1 MDRTALVPL
10 GNQVVVIGLDGQ
22 LRVLAEGQQPL
33 PGEVIVAM
41 TDAAPQDLKIQ
52 LAQEQGLKDI
62 SDDVAQIIS
71 AIEQGQDPSATDE
84 ELAPAA
90 GENSGS
96 SLQNSATIV
105 RDGTEVLA
113 STNFETIGLESLG
126 LSETQALTLND
137 FFTTGI
143 ETSGDGSSKPL
154 TNSPVTLS
162 AVEEDSDPITI
173 TTEELLSNVNID
185 DADTLVITNV
195 TIESGNGTLIDNSD
209 GSWTYIPE
217 ADDDTEVSFS
227 YDIIDN
233 DGGVINGT
241 ANLDITPVNDAPIA
255 TNDAIQTDEDSQVV
269 IDVLANDSDIE
280 GDDLIITS
288 ASVPE
293 EQGIV
298 EIINGKL
305 VFTPAEN
312 FNGNATISYT
322 ISDGELEDEA
332 QVSVTVN
339 SVNDAPIAS
348 NDTTIT
354 EEDSSVTIDVLPNDT
369 DIDGDT
375 LSIESA
381 SVPEAQGTVEIVDG
395 KLVFTPA
402 ENFHG
407 DAEITYTITDG
418 ALTDQATVNVT
429 VNAVND
435 TPVVE
440 SNIADQTL
448 AEDFTPYSI
457 DLNTAFS
464 DVDNVDGELT
474 FSVSGN
480 SNIQVA
486 IVNGIATFTPTADW
500 NGSEALTFTAT
511 DPSGESVSQTV
522 NFTVAP
528 VADIVADKATV
539 VEDTPTIIKVLDNDT
554 FEGDDKVVSLD
565 TDNGPANGT
574 VSVNPDG
581 SVTYTP
587 NDNFHG
593 TDSFTYIVTSGGV
606 SESTTVNVDVT
617 PVNDAPVAKDDTATT
632 QEDTAVTIDVLPNDT
647 DIDGDTLSIQSAS
660 VPEAQG
666 TVEIVDGKL
675 VFTPAENFHGDAEI
689 TYTITDGALTDQAT
703 VNVTVNAVNDTPV
716 VESNIAD
723 QTLAEDFTPYSID
736 LNTAFSDVDNVDG
749 DLTFS
754 VSGNSNIQV
763 AIVNGIATF
772 TPTADWNGSEALTFT
787 ATDPGGESVSQTV
800 NFTVA
805 PVADIVA
812 DSATVVED
820 TPTIIK
826 VLGNDT
832 FEGNDK
838 VVSLDSNNG
847 PANGTVSVNP
857 DGSVTYTPNDNFHG
871 TDSFTYIVTSGGV
884 SESTTVNVDVTPVND
899 APVATNDNAVTDE
912 DTPVT
917 IDVLPND
924 TDIDGDTLSI
934 QSASVPEAQG
944 TVEIVDGK
952 LVFTPAENFH
962 GDAEITYTVTDGS
975 LTDQATVNVTVNA
988 VNDTPVVESN
998 IADQTLAEDFTP
1010 YSIDLNTAF
1019 SDVDNVDGELTFSV
1033 SGNSNIQVA
1042 IVNGIATFTPTADW
1056 NGSEALTFTATD
1068 PSGESVRQTVN
1079 FTVAPVAD
1087 IVADKATVV
1096 EDTPTIIKVLDNDTF
1111 EGDDKVVSLDTNNGP
1126 ANGTVSVNPDGSVTY
1141 TPNDNF
1147 HGTDSFTYIV
1157 TSGGVS
1163 ESTTVNVDVTP
1174 VNDAPVATND
1184 NAVTDEDTPVTID
1197 VLPNDT
1203 DIDGDTLSIQSA
1215 SVPEAQGT
1223 VEIVDGKLVFTPAE
1237 NFHGD
1242 AEITYT
1248 ITDGALTD
1256 QATVNVTVN
1265 AVNDTPVVESNIADQ
1280 TLAEDF
1286 TPYSIDLNTA
1296 FSDVDNVDGELTFS
1310 VSGNSNIQ
1318 VAIVNGIATFTPTAD
1333 WNGSEAL
1340 TFTATDPS
1348 GESVS
1353 QTVNFTVA
1361 PVADIESDRATVV
1374 EDTPTII
1381 KVLGNDTFEGD
1392 DKVVSLDTN
1401 NGPANGTVSVNPDG
1415 SVTYTPNDNYHG
1427 ADSFTYIVTSGG
1439 VSESTTVNVDVTP
1452 VNDAPVAKDDTAVT
1466 DEDTPVTIDVLPNDT
1481 DIDGDKL
1488 SIDSASVPSEQ
1499 GTVEI
1504 VDGKLVFTPAEN
1516 FHGDAEITYTVTDG
1530 ALTDQATVNVTVN
1543 AVNDTPVV
1551 ESSIADQTLAEDFTP
1566 YSIDLNTAFSD
1577 VDNVDGELTFS
1588 VSGNSNIQVAIVN
1601 GIATFTPTADWNGS
1615 EALTFTATD
1624 LSGESVSQTVNFTVA
1639 PVADIVAD
1647 KATVV
1652 EDTPTII
1659 KVLENDTF
1667 EGDDKVVSLDTNN
1680 GPANGTVSVNPDG
1693 SVTYKPNDNYH
1704 GTDSFTYIVT
1714 SGGVSES
1721 TTVNVDVTPVNDA
1734 PVATNDTATTQED
1747 TAVTID
1753 VLPNDT
1759 DIDGDTL
1766 RIDSASVPSDQ
1777 GSVEIID
1784 GKLVFTPAENFH
1796 GDAEIT
1802 YTITD
1807 GALTDQATVNV
1818 TVNAVNDTPV
1828 VESSIAGQTLAEDF
1842 TPYSI
1847 DLNTAFSDV
1856 DNVDGELSFS
1866 VSGNSNIQ
1874 VAIVNGIATFTPT
1887 ADWNGSEALTFTATD
1902 PSGESVSQTVNFIV
1916 APVADIVADKA
1927 TVVEDTPTIIKVLE
1941 NDTFEGDDK
1950 VVSLDTNHGPANGT
1964 VSVNPDGSVTYT
1976 PNDNYHGA
1984 DSFTYIVTSGGVSE
1998 STTVNVDVT
2007 PVNDAPVAND
2017 DAATTQEDTA
2027 VTIDVLPNDTDID
2040 GDTLRIDSA
2049 SVPSDQGTVEIVD
2062 GKLVFTPAENF
2073 HGDAEITYTVTD
2085 GSLTD
2090 QATVNVTVNAVND
2103 TPVVES
2109 NIADQTLAEDFT
2121 PYSIDLNTAFSDVD
2135 NVDGELS
2142 FSVSG
2147 NSNVL
2152 VSIENGIATIS
2163 PTADWN
2169 GSEILTFTATDP
2181 SGESVSQTVNFTV
2194 APVADIVADNATV
2207 VEDTPTIIKVLGNDT
2222 FEGDDKVVSIDT
2234 NNGPANGTVSVNP
2247 DGSVT
2252 YTPNDNYHGTDSF
2265 TYIVTSG
2272 GVSESTTVNVDVTP
2286 VNDAPVAT
2294 NDNAVTDEDTPV
2306 TIDVLPNDTDIDGD
2320 TLSIQ
2325 SASVP
2330 SEQGTV
2336 EIVDG
2341 KLVFTPAE
2349 NFHGDA
2355 EITYTITDGAL
2366 TDQATVNVTVNAVND
2381 TPVVES
2387 NIADQTLAEDFTPY
2401 SIDLNTAFSDVDN
2414 ADGELTFSV
2423 SGNSNIQVA
2432 IVNGIATFTP
2442 TADWNGSE
2450 TLTFTATDPSGESV
2464 SQTVNFTVAPVADI
2478 VADKAT
2484 VVEDTPTIIKVLGND
2499 TFEGND
2505 KVVSLD
2511 SNNGPANGT
2520 VSVNPDG
2527 SVTYTP
2533 NDNYHGADSFT
2544 YIVTSGGVSESTT
2557 VNVDVTPVNDAPV
2570 ATNDNAVTDEDT
2582 PVTIDV
2588 LPNDTDIDGDT
2599 LSIQSAS
2606 VPSDQGKVEIIDG
2619 KLVFTPA
2626 ENFHGDAEITYT
2638 VTDGALTDQATVNVT
2653 VNAVNDTPV
2662 VESNLA
2668 DQTLAEDFTP
2678 YSIDLNTAFSDVDN
2692 VDGELSFSGSGNSNI
2707 QVAIVNGIATFT
2719 PTADWNGSEALT
2731 FTATDP
2737 SGESVSQTVNFTVA
2751 PVADIVADNATVVED
2766 TPTIIKVLD
2775 NDTFEGDDKVVS
2787 LDTNN
2792 GPANGTV
2799 SVNPDGSVTY
2809 TPNDN
2814 YYGTDSFTYIV
2825 TSGGVSESTTV
2836 NVDVTPVNDA
2846 PVANDDIAVTDEDTP
2861 VTIDVL
2867 PNDTDIDGDTL
2878 SIQSASVP
2886 SDQGTVEIVDG
2897 KLVFTPAEN
2906 FHGDAEI
2913 TYTVT
2918 DGALTDQATVNVTVN
2933 AVNDTP
2939 VVESNIADQTL
2950 AEDFTPYSID
2960 LNTAFSDVDNVD
2972 GDLTFSVSGNSNI
2985 QVAIVNGIATFTP
2998 TADWNGSEALTFTV
3012 TDPSGE
3018 SVSQTVNFTVA
3029 PVADIVADKATVME
3043 DTPTIIKVLGND
3055 TFEGDDK
3062 VVSLDTNNGPAN
3074 GTVSVNPDGSVTYT
3088 PNDNYHGTDSF
3099 TYIVTSGGVSE
3110 STTVNVDVTP
3120 VNDAPVAKDDTAI
3133 TDEDTPVTIDVLPN
3147 DTDIDGDKLSIES
3160 ASVPEAQGTVE
3171 IVDGKLVFT
3180 PAENFH
3186 GDAEITYTVTDGS
3199 LTDQAT
3205 VNVTVNAVNDTPV
3218 VESSLADQTL
3228 AEDFTPYSIDL
3239 NTAFSDVDNADGELT
3254 FSVSGNSNIQV
3265 AIVNGIA
3272 TITPTADWNGSE
3284 ALTFTA
3290 TDPSGESVSQ
3300 TVNFTV
3306 APVADIVADNAT
3318 VVEDTPT
3325 IIKVL
3330 ENDTF
3335 EGDDKVVSLDT
3346 NNGPANGTVSVN
3358 PDGSVTYTPND
3369 NYHGTDS
3376 FTYIVTSGGVSES
3389 TTVNVDVTPVNDAPV
3404 AKDDTA
3410 VTDEDT
3416 PVTIDVLPNDTDID
3430 GDTLS
3435 IQSASVPS
3443 DQGTV
3448 EIVDG
3453 KLVFTPAENFHGD
3466 AEITYTVTDGA
3477 LTDQA
3482 KVAVT
3487 VNPVNDAPTI
3497 KVDAVESITED
3508 AVSTDTVVATL
3519 EVADTDTPEEQL
3531 TVSLEN
3537 NSNGYFALV
3546 GDEVKLTQAGVDAVN
3561 NDELNLKDLTISA
3574 SVSDGVNPTVSDSDS
3589 LIVNRVN
3596 DAPTVDNVISDQVLA
3611 EDFTIYTID
3620 LNDAFKDSDSALNFS
3635 VSGNSNVLV
3644 SIENGIAT
3652 ISPTAD
3658 WNGSEALTFTATDP
3672 SGESVSQTVN
3682 FTVAP
3687 VADIVAD
3694 KATVVEDTPTII
3706 KVLGNDTFE
3715 GDDKV
3720 VSIDINNGPANGTVS
3735 VNPDGSVTYTP
3746 NDNYHGTDSFT
3757 YIVTSGGVSE
3767 STTVNVDVTPVNDAP
3782 VATND
3787 TAITDEDTPVT
3798 IDVLPNDTDIDG
3810 DTLSIQSASVPSDQG
3825 TVEIVDGKLVF
3836 TPAENFH
3843 GDAEITYTVTD
3854 GSLTDQATV
3863 NVTVNAVNDTPV
3875 VESNIADQTLAEDF
3889 TPYSIDLNTAF
3900 SDVDNV
3906 DGELSFSV
3914 SGNNNVLVSI
3924 ENGIATISP
3933 TADWNGSEA
3942 LAFTATD
3949 PSGESVSQTVNFTVA
3964 PVADIVADNATVV
3977 EDTPTIIKVLGN
3989 DTFEGDDKVVSLDT
4003 NNGPANGTVSVNLDG
4018 SVTYTPNDNYHGTDS
4033 FTYIVTSGGVSES
4046 TTVNVDVTPVND
4058 APVATNDNAVT
4069 DEDTPVTIDVLPNDT
4084 DIDGDELSI
4093 QSASV
4098 PSDQGTVEI
4107 VDGKLVF
4114 TPAENFHGDAEI
4126 TYTITDG
4133 ALTDQAT
4140 VNVTVNAVND
4150 APVVE
4155 SSIADQALA
4164 EDFTPYSIDLN
4175 TAFSDVDNVDGELSF
4190 SVSGNSNIQVAIVN
4204 GIATFTPTADW
4215 NGSEA
4220 LTFTATDPS
4229 GESVSQTVNFT
4240 VAPVADIVTDKATV
4254 VEDTPT
4260 IIKVLGN
4267 DTFEGDDKVVSL
4279 DTNNGP
4285 ANGTVSVNLDGS
4297 VTYTPNDNYHGTDS
4311 FTYIVTSGGV
4321 SESTTVNVD
4330 VTPVNDAPVAT
4341 NDNAVTDED
4350 TPVTIDVL
4358 PNDTDI
4364 DGDTLSIQS
4373 ASVPET
4379 QGTVEIV
4386 DGKLV
4391 FTPAENFHG
4400 DAEITYT
4407 VTDGALTDQATVNVT
4422 VNAVNDT
4429 PVVESNLADQT
4440 LAEDFTPYTIDL
4452 NTAFSDVDN
4461 VDGELTFS
4469 VSGNS
4474 NVLVSIENGIATI
4487 SPTADW
4493 NGSEALTFTA
4503 TDPSGESVSQTV
4515 NFTVAPVADIVA
4527 DNATVV
4533 EDTPTIIKVLGN
4545 DTFEG
4550 NDKVVSLDSNNGPA
4564 NGTVSVNPDG
4574 SVTYTPNDNY
4584 HGTDSFT
4591 YIVTSG
4597 GVSESTTVNVDVTPV
4612 NDAPVANDD
4621 TAITDEDTPVT
4632 IDVLPNDT
4640 DIDGD
4645 KLSIQSASVP
4655 SDQGT
4660 VEIVDGK
4667 LVFTPAENFHGDAE
4681 ITYTVTDGALTD
4693 QATVNVTVN
4702 AVNDTP
4708 VVESSI
4714 ADQTLAEDF
4723 TPYTI
4728 DLNTAFSD
4736 VDNADGELTFSVS
4749 GNSNIQV
4756 AVVNGIATFT
4766 PTADWNG
4773 SEALTF
4779 TATDP
4784 SGESV
4789 SQTVNFTVTP
4799 VADIVADKATV
4810 VEDTPTI
4817 IKVLDNDT
4825 FEGDDKVVSLDT
4837 NNGPANGTV
4846 SVNPDGSVTY
4856 TPNDNYHGTDSF
4868 TYIVTS
4874 GGVSESTTVNVD
4886 VTPVNDKPDSEDF
4899 THVTDKPVTQV
4910 VFDTD
4915 TKPLGDGDSQDHI
4928 ADVEDDLK
4936 GNDLHVRITE
4946 LPTSGTLFFKDSD
4959 GELHEI
4965 KEVSDTLYDKDS
4977 LYYEADNVGFLLG
4990 IKDRPNTPNGSESTT
5005 DFNNW
5010 GLSEDGGSSHSRTE
5024 HLANGA
5030 SITIS
5035 SDSGELAQ
5043 YNRQVSHIGNG
5054 IADNDGQ
5061 GIEKG
5066 ETITIDLSNNP
5077 VGSVNLGLDGLG
5089 GLFDY
5094 GDDNAALITV
5104 TYLDSNNVQQTQTFE
5119 FLKPEGNFMLFQ
5131 ETSVGYGKDLALPEG
5146 SVITQLD
5153 FSTKNEGNWELR
5165 YVEGVPA
5172 EDSFG
5177 YVAVD
5182 SENGVSDPSTVNI
5195 VNEMLDGNIA
5205 ENGPSLS
5212 VVGDSVTEGDNVT
5225 FSVVL
5230 NETTSTAVKYQV
5242 DMLAQGSSVDKNDV
5256 NLSNAT
5262 YTNGVVFL
5270 GGYLIVPAGISSFEI
5285 SIPTIDDLVVESS
5298 ETIVL
5303 EIGGETG
5310 TATVLDNDSTKLSVV
5325 DAGDVI
5331 EGTDAIFTVLLSN
5344 PVQEAVVVNL
5354 KSTTNDSYTAEDVD
5368 LGTMV
5373 VTYVDTHG
5381 QTQTLDMA
5389 PNGDVTIPPGVAEIK
5404 VAVPTKLDNV
5414 HEGDESFG
5422 LTVTEIGSV
5431 TSNGIA
5437 TGNANIVDS
5446 DPAPL
5451 VSISADQNSVN
5462 EGETAGFTLTLDK
5475 VADESVTVH
5484 VEYSGVAQDGKDF
5497 VGVLSVEVPAGQSSA
5512 ALDLLTVTD
5521 GIYEGTESFTVT
5533 IKEVD
5538 GADASIASN
5547 NSASVVIVDAQSAPK
5562 VTISSDQ
5569 SSVDE
5574 GSDAKFIVNIDQ
5586 KADEDVLV
5594 TFTIGG
5600 NVDDKDYIAPSTYTV
5615 TIPAGK
5621 TSAPIDIKT
5630 LDDGIY
5636 EDLENLTVTLIDTVG
5651 ADSTL
5656 ASDSNEATV
5665 SIIDAQHAPEF
5676 ISGGDS
5682 AGDKPNDDVYD
5693 FGSVNENTVSGAVIG
5708 TVVAEDHDNDVLV
5721 YRFADG
5727 SSTNGIFDIDPTSGE
5742 ISLNKTI
5749 DDVDLGDYTLQVEVI
5764 DGTGGIDT
5772 AEVNVSLVNVNDAPE
5787 SSPSVVE
5794 MNEDTQVMLD
5804 WSSFGISD
5812 VDSDVS
5818 DLSVQITTLP
5828 SDGSLEY
5835 RDSQGDWQSVQID
5848 QVLDKSL
5855 FEENGVRFV
5864 PELNESGSDSFGGN
5878 QVGDQE
5884 SSYAQIGFKPTDG
5897 QSSGQES
5904 TLTIDV
5910 NPVADK
5916 PNLIAVTPLNSLP
5929 QQEFNVTTW
5938 SNVQVGSSDGMG
5950 VNGETLISAINALN
5964 EADGTRLSWANVE
5977 DLGTHATL
5985 ANEAVLV
5992 TSLVYLEAGSSYD
6005 FVGQADDSLAIKLG
6019 GTLLD
6024 QARWGSD
6031 SGDIKGASFTPSVS
6045 GFYPIEIYHH
6055 NQSGPGNFNVDVSI
6069 NGQAPVNLSNSS
6081 LYVVSDESALEAT
6094 DIRTSELQ
6102 EVNGVAFYETYQLN
6116 EGLQDTAIPLSEI
6129 KASLNDTDG
6138 SESLKVTLTGLP
6150 VGAILSDGN
6159 SSITVA
6165 TIDEELDVTSWAL
6178 DALTV
6183 TPPAGSHDDFTINL
6197 TATSTE
6203 SSNGDSAESNLA
6215 INVVVHEN
6223 LPTETESDLGETIE
6237 DNTLQG
6243 NVLLNDSDGDNIL
6256 MVDHLTIDGADYEV
6270 GESVSLTS
6278 GTLLVNRDGS
6288 YIFEPAEHWSGDVPL
6303 ISYTT
6308 NTGVTN
6314 TLDINVVAIADAPTI
6329 TINVGDLVKRDAI
6342 DPNHHLATSAI
6353 NNTNTENEAV
6363 AANLGLDNAVPKI
6376 NTHAGVVLGVNTDL
6390 SDTDSLFVGTDFNDV
6405 FYGGGGDDV
6414 FVGGGNNDTFYGDD
6428 ATSLTLHDGK
6438 DTVYLTGNFDD
6449 YKMTFKD
6456 DHGGK
6461 VPYWI
6466 LLDSRSIDSVN
6477 DHTGSDDRGDHLYE
6491 IERVVFADKIVD
6503 LKPDGTYEVLQ
6514 DRWISVDVD
6523 VDLVDVDGSEDLAQ
6537 TALVQD
6543 LPDGVDVYVDGVAIK
6558 QDSNGDYPVTLGTD
6572 GKLSL
6577 DIRVPFDYEGSLEFP
6592 LSVTATSVEGSNN
6605 DAASTTESVELT
6617 ARDYVLES
6625 GSHGNDQITGSDD
6638 HDIIVGDV
6646 QGLEIIAGQDYNIAF
6661 VLDTS
6666 GSMGNWVGTAKQEVL
6681 DVFDELLSAVNQG
6694 EKPGT
6699 VNIHLSEFASSASAV
6714 ISVDLSSLTARKE
6727 FVEELNRVIDDEGS
6741 GGTNYEAGLQSAVEW
6756 FSSQPNPNGQNIT
6769 YFVTD
6774 GQPNRATYLY
6784 GVAPSEFSKV
6794 ILDVDNSGKLVTLQ
6808 DIASKNNYSY
6818 GQTVTYKG
6826 DVVIDSYG
6834 KVYSPLTGRILG
6846 DIDRYYGSIRY
6857 YDEGN
6862 SSTQAQ
6868 HMYQVL
6874 AALSSIEAIG
6884 LGSGVDEHTLKQYD
6898 TDGVVESDIDV
6909 TKLAETILG
6918 QDVPLKQGSDTIQG
6932 GEGNDI
6938 LLGDLIE
6945 FGGNEQGLSAIQ
6957 SHVAQQTGQDVS
6969 TVDGEDIHEYV
6980 RNNLEEFNQ
6989 THQGDKSDNLYG
7001 GAGDDLLFGHGGN
7014 DILVGGEGDDILIG
7028 GLGSDTLTG
7037 SEGADI
7043 FKWSEVTNDVDTVTD
7058 FNKNEDA
7065 LDFSDLFD
7073 DLSKDEIG
7081 ELLNDLQSGDHTGDV
7096 GEYHVEVA
7104 PDGGSEANL
7113 SITKGSSTLDIHFD
7127 GASVDDVTQSL
7138 IASLEAQYKDM

>member
-1 MDRTALVPL
+1 MVRTALVSL
-10 GNQVVVIGLDGQ
+10 GNQVVVIGLDGE
-22 LRVLAEGQQPL
+22 LRVLTEGQQPL
-33 PGEVIVAM
+33 PGEVVVAT
-41 TDAAPQDLKIQ
+41 TDAAPLNLNIQ
-52 LAQEQGLKDI
+52 LTEEQGSKDI
-62 SDDVAQIIS
+62 SDDVARIIG
-71 AIEQGQDPSATDE
+71 AIEQGQDPSIVDE

-96 SLQNSATIV
+96 SLQNSATIA

-137 FFTTGI
+137 FFATNI
-143 ETSGDGSSKPL
+143 ETSGDGSNKPL

-162 AVEEDSDPITI
+162 AIEEDSDPITI
-173 TTEELLSNVNID
+173 TTEELLSNVDID
-185 DADTLVITNV
+185 DADTLIVTNV
-195 TIESGNGTLIDNSD
+195 TIESGNGTLIDNND

-227 YDIIDN
+227 YDIIDD
-233 DGGVINGT
+233 DGGVINGN
-241 ANLDITPVNDAPIA
+241 ANLDIKPVNDAPIA

-280 GDDLIITS
+280 GDDLSITS
-288 ASVPE
+288 ASVSE
-293 EQGIV
+293 KQGIV
-298 EIINGKL
+298 EIVDGKL

-339 SVNDAPIAS
+339 SVNDAPIAL
-348 NDTTIT
+348 NDATIT
-354 EEDSSVTIDVLPNDT
+354 EEDTSVTIDVLPNDT

-381 SVPEAQGTVEIVDG
+381 SVPSDQGQVEIIDG
-395 KLVFTPA
+395 KLVFTPT
-402 ENFHG
+402 ENFNG
-407 DAEITYTITDG
+407 DAEITYTVTDG
-418 ALTDQATVNVT
+418 ALTDEATVKVT

-440 SNIADQTL
+440 SSIADQTL
-448 AEDFTPYSI
+448 AEDFTPYTI

-464 DVDNVDGELT
+464 DVDNVDGELS

-486 IVNGIATFTPTADW
+486 IVNGIATITPTADW
-500 NGSEALTFTAT
+500 NGSEILTFTAT
-511 DPSGESVSQTV
+511 DPS
-522 NFTVAP
+522 
-528 VADIVADKATV
+528 
-539 VEDTPTIIKVLDNDT
+539 
-554 FEGDDKVVSLD
+554 
-565 TDNGPANGT
+565 
-574 VSVNPDG
+574 
-581 SVTYTP
+581 
-587 NDNFHG
+587 
-593 TDSFTYIVTSGGV
+593 
-606 SESTTVNVDVT
+606 
-617 PVNDAPVAKDDTATT
+617 
-632 QEDTAVTIDVLPNDT
+632 
-647 DIDGDTLSIQSAS
+647 
-660 VPEAQG
+660 
-666 TVEIVDGKL
+666 
-675 VFTPAENFHGDAEI
+675 
-689 TYTITDGALTDQAT
+689 
-703 VNVTVNAVNDTPV
+703 
-716 VESNIAD
+716 
-723 QTLAEDFTPYSID
+723 
-736 LNTAFSDVDNVDG
+736 
-749 DLTFS
+749 
-754 VSGNSNIQV
+754 
-763 AIVNGIATF
+763 
-772 TPTADWNGSEALTFT
+772 
-787 ATDPGGESVSQTV
+787 GESVSQTV

-832 FEGNDK
+832 FEG
-838 VVSLDSNNG
+838 
-847 PANGTVSVNP
+847 
-857 DGSVTYTPNDNFHG
+857 
-871 TDSFTYIVTSGGV
+871 
-884 SESTTVNVDVTPVND
+884 
-899 APVATNDNAVTDE
+899 
-912 DTPVT
+912 
-917 IDVLPND
+917 
-924 TDIDGDTLSI
+924 
-934 QSASVPEAQG
+934 
-944 TVEIVDGK
+944 
-952 LVFTPAENFH
+952 
-962 GDAEITYTVTDGS
+962 
-975 LTDQATVNVTVNA
+975 
-988 VNDTPVVESN
+988 
-998 IADQTLAEDFTP
+998 
-1010 YSIDLNTAF
+1010 
-1019 SDVDNVDGELTFSV
+1019 
-1033 SGNSNIQVA
+1033 
-1042 IVNGIATFTPTADW
+1042 
-1056 NGSEALTFTATD
+1056 
-1068 PSGESVRQTVN
+1068 
-1079 FTVAPVAD
+1079 
-1087 IVADKATVV
+1087 
-1096 EDTPTIIKVLDNDTF
+1096 
-1111 EGDDKVVSLDTNNGP
+1111 DDKVVSLDTNNGP

-1141 TPNDNF
+1141 TPNDNY

-1163 ESTTVNVDVTP
+1163 ESTTVSVDVTP
-1174 VNDAPVATND
+1174 VNDAPVAKDDT
-1184 NAVTDEDTPVTID
+1184 AITDEDTPVTID

-1203 DIDGDTLSIQSA
+1203 DVDGDKLSIQSA
-1215 SVPEAQGT
+1215 SVPEAQGK

-1237 NFHGD
+1237 NFNGD
-1242 AEITYT
+1242 TEITYT

-1265 AVNDTPVVESNIADQ
+1265 AVNDTPAVESNLADQ

-1286 TPYSIDLNTA
+1286 TPYTIDLNTA

-1310 VSGNSNIQ
+1310 VSGNSNVNVSIE
-1318 VAIVNGIATFTPTAD
+1318 NGIATISPTAD
-1333 WNGSEAL
+1333 WNGSETL

-1353 QTVNFTVA
+1353 QTVNFTVS
-1361 PVADIESDRATVV
+1361 PVADIVADKATVV

-1392 DKVVSLDTN
+1392 NKVVSLDTN

-1481 DIDGDKL
+1481 DIDGDTL
-1488 SIDSASVPSEQ
+1488 SIQSASVPEAQ
-1499 GTVEI
+1499 GT
-1504 VDGKLVFTPAEN
+1504 
-1516 FHGDAEITYTVTDG
+1516 
-1530 ALTDQATVNVTVN
+1530 
-1543 AVNDTPVV
+1543 
-1551 ESSIADQTLAEDFTP
+1551 
-1566 YSIDLNTAFSD
+1566 
-1577 VDNVDGELTFS
+1577 
-1588 VSGNSNIQVAIVN
+1588 
-1601 GIATFTPTADWNGS
+1601 
-1615 EALTFTATD
+1615 
-1624 LSGESVSQTVNFTVA
+1624 
-1639 PVADIVAD
+1639 
-1647 KATVV
+1647 
-1652 EDTPTII
+1652 
-1659 KVLENDTF
+1659 
-1667 EGDDKVVSLDTNN
+1667 
-1680 GPANGTVSVNPDG
+1680 
-1693 SVTYKPNDNYH
+1693 
-1704 GTDSFTYIVT
+1704 
-1714 SGGVSES
+1714 
-1721 TTVNVDVTPVNDA
+1721 
-1734 PVATNDTATTQED
+1734 
-1747 TAVTID
+1747 
-1753 VLPNDT
+1753 
-1759 DIDGDTL
+1759 
-1766 RIDSASVPSDQ
+1766 
-1777 GSVEIID
+1777 VEIID
-1784 GKLVFTPAENFH
+1784 GKLVFTPAENFND
-1796 GDAEIT
+1796 DAEIT

-1807 GALTDQATVNV
+1807 G
-1818 TVNAVNDTPV
+1818 
-1828 VESSIAGQTLAEDF
+1828 S
-1842 TPYSI
+1842 
-1847 DLNTAFSDV
+1847 
-1856 DNVDGELSFS
+1856 
-1866 VSGNSNIQ
+1866 
-1874 VAIVNGIATFTPT
+1874 
-1887 ADWNGSEALTFTATD
+1887 
-1902 PSGESVSQTVNFIV
+1902 
-1916 APVADIVADKA
+1916 
-1927 TVVEDTPTIIKVLE
+1927 
-1941 NDTFEGDDK
+1941 
-1950 VVSLDTNHGPANGT
+1950 
-1964 VSVNPDGSVTYT
+1964 
-1976 PNDNYHGA
+1976 
-1984 DSFTYIVTSGGVSE
+1984 
-1998 STTVNVDVT
+1998 
-2007 PVNDAPVAND
+2007 
-2017 DAATTQEDTA
+2017 
-2027 VTIDVLPNDTDID
+2027 
-2040 GDTLRIDSA
+2040 
-2049 SVPSDQGTVEIVD
+2049 
-2062 GKLVFTPAENF
+2062 
-2073 HGDAEITYTVTD
+2073 
-2085 GSLTD
+2085 
-2090 QATVNVTVNAVND
+2090 
-2103 TPVVES
+2103 
-2109 NIADQTLAEDFT
+2109 
-2121 PYSIDLNTAFSDVD
+2121 
-2135 NVDGELS
+2135 
-2142 FSVSG
+2142 
-2147 NSNVL
+2147 
-2152 VSIENGIATIS
+2152 
-2163 PTADWN
+2163 
-2169 GSEILTFTATDP
+2169 
-2181 SGESVSQTVNFTV
+2181 
-2194 APVADIVADNATV
+2194 
-2207 VEDTPTIIKVLGNDT
+2207 
-2222 FEGDDKVVSIDT
+2222 
-2234 NNGPANGTVSVNP
+2234 
-2247 DGSVT
+2247 
-2252 YTPNDNYHGTDSF
+2252 
-2265 TYIVTSG
+2265 
-2272 GVSESTTVNVDVTP
+2272 
-2286 VNDAPVAT
+2286 
-2294 NDNAVTDEDTPV
+2294 
-2306 TIDVLPNDTDIDGD
+2306 
-2320 TLSIQ
+2320 
-2325 SASVP
+2325 
-2330 SEQGTV
+2330 
-2336 EIVDG
+2336 
-2341 KLVFTPAE
+2341 
-2349 NFHGDA
+2349 
-2355 EITYTITDGAL
+2355 
-2366 TDQATVNVTVNAVND
+2366 
-2381 TPVVES
+2381 
-2387 NIADQTLAEDFTPY
+2387 
-2401 SIDLNTAFSDVDN
+2401 
-2414 ADGELTFSV
+2414 
-2423 SGNSNIQVA
+2423 
-2432 IVNGIATFTP
+2432 
-2442 TADWNGSE
+2442 
-2450 TLTFTATDPSGESV
+2450 
-2464 SQTVNFTVAPVADI
+2464 
-2478 VADKAT
+2478 
-2484 VVEDTPTIIKVLGND
+2484 
-2499 TFEGND
+2499 
-2505 KVVSLD
+2505 
-2511 SNNGPANGT
+2511 
-2520 VSVNPDG
+2520 
-2527 SVTYTP
+2527 
-2533 NDNYHGADSFT
+2533 
-2544 YIVTSGGVSESTT
+2544 
-2557 VNVDVTPVNDAPV
+2557 
-2570 ATNDNAVTDEDT
+2570 
-2582 PVTIDV
+2582 
-2588 LPNDTDIDGDT
+2588 
-2599 LSIQSAS
+2599 
-2606 VPSDQGKVEIIDG
+2606 
-2619 KLVFTPA
+2619 
-2626 ENFHGDAEITYT
+2626 
-2638 VTDGALTDQATVNVT
+2638 LTDQATVNVT

-2668 DQTLAEDFTP
+2668 DQTLAEDFTS

-2692 VDGELSFSGSGNSNI
+2692 VDGELSFSVSGNNNVLVSI
-2707 QVAIVNGIATFT
+2707 ENGIATIS

-2737 SGESVSQTVNFTVA
+2737 SGES
-2751 PVADIVADNATVVED
+2751 I
-2766 TPTIIKVLD
+2766 
-2775 NDTFEGDDKVVS
+2775 
-2787 LDTNN
+2787 
-2792 GPANGTV
+2792 
-2799 SVNPDGSVTY
+2799 
-2809 TPNDN
+2809 
-2814 YYGTDSFTYIV
+2814 
-2825 TSGGVSESTTV
+2825 
-2836 NVDVTPVNDA
+2836 
-2846 PVANDDIAVTDEDTP
+2846 
-2861 VTIDVL
+2861 
-2867 PNDTDIDGDTL
+2867 
-2878 SIQSASVP
+2878 
-2886 SDQGTVEIVDG
+2886 
-2897 KLVFTPAEN
+2897 
-2906 FHGDAEI
+2906 
-2913 TYTVT
+2913 
-2918 DGALTDQATVNVTVN
+2918 
-2933 AVNDTP
+2933 
-2939 VVESNIADQTL
+2939 
-2950 AEDFTPYSID
+2950 
-2960 LNTAFSDVDNVD
+2960 
-2972 GDLTFSVSGNSNI
+2972 
-2985 QVAIVNGIATFTP
+2985 
-2998 TADWNGSEALTFTV
+2998 
-3012 TDPSGE
+3012 
-3018 SVSQTVNFTVA
+3018 SQTVNFTVA
-3029 PVADIVADKATVME
+3029 PVADIVADKATVVE
-3043 DTPTIIKVLGND
+3043 DTATIINVLGND

-3074 GTVSVNPDGSVTYT
+3074 GTVSVNPDGTVTYT

-3120 VNDAPVAKDDTAI
+3120 VNDAPVAKDDTA
-3133 TDEDTPVTIDVLPN
+3133 TTQEDTAVTIDVLPN
-3147 DTDIDGDKLSIES
+3147 DADVDGDKLSIQS

-3171 IVDGKLVFT
+3171 IADGKLVFT

-3218 VESSLADQTL
+3218 VESSIADQTL
-3228 AEDFTPYSIDL
+3228 AEDFMPYTIDL
-3239 NTAFSDVDNADGELT
+3239 NTAFSDVDNADGDLT

-3284 ALTFTA
+3284 ILTFTA
-3290 TDPSGESVSQ
+3290 TDPSGENVSQ

-3306 APVADIVADNAT
+3306 APVADIVADKAT

-3330 ENDTF
+3330 GNDTF

-3358 PDGSVTYTPND
+3358 SDGSVTYTPND

-3416 PVTIDVLPNDTDID
+3416 PVTIDVLPNDTDVD

-3435 IQSASVPS
+3435 IQSASVPEA
-3443 DQGTV
+3443 QGKV

-3466 AEITYTVTDGA
+3466 AEITYTVTDGS

-3482 KVAVT
+3482 KVTVTVNAVNDTPVVESSIADQTLAEDFTPYTIDLNTAFSDVDNVDGELSFSVSGNSNIQVAIVNGIATFTPTADWNGSEILTFTATDPSGESVSQTVNFTVTPVADIVADKATVVEDTPTIIKVLGNDTFEGDNKVVSLDTNNGPANGTVSVNPDGSVTYTPNDNYHGTDSFTYFVTSGGVSESTTVNVDVTPVNDAPVAKDDTAVTDEDTPVTIDVLPNDTDVDGHELSIQSASVPSVQGTVEIIDGKLVFTPAENFNGDAEITYIVTDGELTDEAKVTVT

-3508 AVSTDTVVATL
+3508 AVNTDTVLATL
-3519 EVADTDTPEEQL
+3519 EVADTDTPEDQL

-3537 NSNGYFALV
+3537 NSNGYFVLVGNEVKLTQAGVDAINNDELNLKDLAISASVSDGVNPTVSDNDSLIVNRVNDAPTVDNVISDQVLSEDFDAYTIDLNEVFKDSDSSLEFSVSGNNNIQISIVNGVATITPTADWNGKETITFTAKDSSGESVSQTVNFTVAPVADIVADNATVAEDTPTTIKVLGNDTFEGDDKVVSLDTNNGPANGTVSVNPDGSITYTPNDSYHGTDSFTYIVTSGGVSESTTVNVDVTPVNDAPVAKDDTAITDEDTPVTIDVLPNDTDVDGDKLSIESASVPKEQGTVEVVNGKLVFTPAENFNGDAEITYTVTDGQLTDEAKVTVTVNPVNDAPTIKVDAVESITENAVSTDTVVATLEVADSDTPEDQLTVSLDNNSNGYFVLV
-3546 GDEVKLTQAGVDAVN
+3546 GDAVKLTQAGVDAVN

-3574 SVSDGVNPTVSDSDS
+3574 SVSDGVSPTANDSDS

-3596 DAPTVDNVISDQVLA
+3596 DAPTIDNFIADQVLA
-3611 EDFTIYTID
+3611 EDFDAYTID
-3620 LNDAFKDSDSALNFS
+3620 LNEAFKDSDSSLEFS
-3635 VSGNSNVLV
+3635 VSGNNNIQI
-3644 SIENGIAT
+3644 SIVNGVVT
-3652 ISPTAD
+3652 ITPIAD
-3658 WNGSEALTFTATDP
+3658 WNGKETITFTAKDP

-3682 FTVAP
+3682 FTVAQ
-3687 VADIVAD
+3687 VVDIEADSAD
-3694 KATVVEDTPTII
+3694 VVEDTPTII
-3706 KVLGNDTFE
+3706 NVLGNDTFE

-3720 VSIDINNGPANGTVS
+3720 VSLDTNNGPANGTVS

-3746 NDNYHGTDSFT
+3746 NDNYHGADSFT

-3810 DTLSIQSASVPSDQG
+3810 DTLSIESASVPETQG
-3825 TVEIVDGKLVF
+3825 KVEIVDGKLVF
-3836 TPAENFH
+3836 TPAENFN
-3843 GDAEITYTVTD
+3843 GDAEITYTITD
-3854 GSLTDQATV
+3854 GVLTDQAKVT
-3863 NVTVNAVNDTPV
+3863 VTVNPVNDAPTIKVDAVESITEDAVSTDTVVATLTVRDTDTPEDELTVLLENNSNGYFVLVANEVKLTQEGVDAVNNDELDLRDLTISASVSDGVNPTASDSDSLV
-3875 VESNIADQTLAEDF
+3875 VNRVNDAPTVDNVITDQVLSEDF
-3889 TPYSIDLNTAF
+3889 DAYTIDLNEVF
-3900 SDVDNV
+3900 KDSDSSL
-3906 DGELSFSV
+3906 EFSV
-3914 SGNNNVLVSI
+3914 SGNNNIQISI
-3924 ENGIATISP
+3924 VNGVATITP
-3933 TADWNGSEA
+3933 TADWNGKETIT
-3942 LAFTATD
+3942 FTAKD

-3964 PVADIVADNATVV
+3964 PVADIEADSADVV
-3977 EDTPTIIKVLGN
+3977 EDTPTIINVLDNDTFEGTDKVVSLDADNGPKNGTVIVNNNGTVTYTPDDNYVGKDTFTYVVTSGGVSEFTTVEVNVTPVNDAPVAKDDIATTQEDTAVTIDVLPNDTDVDDDKLSIESASVPKEQGTVEVVDGKLVFTPAENFNGDAEITYIVTDGQLTDEAKVVVTVNPVNDAPTIKVDAVESITEDAVSTDTVVATLTVRDTDTPEDQLTISLENNSNGYFVLVGNEVKLTQAGVDAVNNDELNLKDLTISASVSDGVNPTASDSDSLVVNRVNDAPTVDNAITDQVLSEDFDAYTIDLNEVFKDSDSSLEFSVSGNNNIQISIVNGVATITPTADWNGKETITFTAKDPSGESISQTVNFTVAPVADIVADKAKVVEDTPTIVKVLGN

-4003 NNGPANGTVSVNLDG
+4003 NNGPANGTV
-4018 SVTYTPNDNYHGTDS
+4018 
-4033 FTYIVTSGGVSES
+4033 
-4046 TTVNVDVTPVND
+4046 
-4058 APVATNDNAVT
+4058 A
-4069 DEDTPVTIDVLPNDT
+4069 
-4084 DIDGDELSI
+4084 
-4093 QSASV
+4093 
-4098 PSDQGTVEI
+4098 
-4107 VDGKLVF
+4107 
-4114 TPAENFHGDAEI
+4114 
-4126 TYTITDG
+4126 
-4133 ALTDQAT
+4133 
-4140 VNVTVNAVND
+4140 
-4150 APVVE
+4150 
-4155 SSIADQALA
+4155 
-4164 EDFTPYSIDLN
+4164 
-4175 TAFSDVDNVDGELSF
+4175 
-4190 SVSGNSNIQVAIVN
+4190 
-4204 GIATFTPTADW
+4204 
-4215 NGSEA
+4215 
-4220 LTFTATDPS
+4220 
-4229 GESVSQTVNFT
+4229 
-4240 VAPVADIVTDKATV
+4240 
-4254 VEDTPT
+4254 
-4260 IIKVLGN
+4260 
-4267 DTFEGDDKVVSL
+4267 
-4279 DTNNGP
+4279 
-4285 ANGTVSVNLDGS
+4285 
-4297 VTYTPNDNYHGTDS
+4297 
-4311 FTYIVTSGGV
+4311 
-4321 SESTTVNVD
+4321 
-4330 VTPVNDAPVAT
+4330 
-4341 NDNAVTDED
+4341 
-4350 TPVTIDVL
+4350 
-4358 PNDTDI
+4358 
-4364 DGDTLSIQS
+4364 
-4373 ASVPET
+4373 
-4379 QGTVEIV
+4379 
-4386 DGKLV
+4386 
-4391 FTPAENFHG
+4391 
-4400 DAEITYT
+4400 
-4407 VTDGALTDQATVNVT
+4407 
-4422 VNAVNDT
+4422 
-4429 PVVESNLADQT
+4429 
-4440 LAEDFTPYTIDL
+4440 
-4452 NTAFSDVDN
+4452 
-4461 VDGELTFS
+4461 
-4469 VSGNS
+4469 
-4474 NVLVSIENGIATI
+4474 
-4487 SPTADW
+4487 
-4493 NGSEALTFTA
+4493 
-4503 TDPSGESVSQTV
+4503 
-4515 NFTVAPVADIVA
+4515 
-4527 DNATVV
+4527 
-4533 EDTPTIIKVLGN
+4533 
-4545 DTFEG
+4545 
-4550 NDKVVSLDSNNGPA
+4550 
-4564 NGTVSVNPDG
+4564 VNPDG

-4584 HGTDSFT
+4584 HGADSFT

-4597 GVSESTTVNVDVTPV
+4597 GVSEST
-4612 NDAPVANDD
+4612 
-4621 TAITDEDTPVT
+4621 
-4632 IDVLPNDT
+4632 
-4640 DIDGD
+4640 
-4645 KLSIQSASVP
+4645 
-4655 SDQGT
+4655 
-4660 VEIVDGK
+4660 IVK
-4667 LVFTPAENFHGDAE
+4667 
-4681 ITYTVTDGALTD
+4681 
-4693 QATVNVTVN
+4693 
-4702 AVNDTP
+4702 
-4708 VVESSI
+4708 
-4714 ADQTLAEDF
+4714 
-4723 TPYTI
+4723 
-4728 DLNTAFSD
+4728 
-4736 VDNADGELTFSVS
+4736 
-4749 GNSNIQV
+4749 
-4756 AVVNGIATFT
+4756 
-4766 PTADWNG
+4766 
-4773 SEALTF
+4773 
-4779 TATDP
+4779 
-4784 SGESV
+4784 
-4789 SQTVNFTVTP
+4789 
-4799 VADIVADKATV
+4799 
-4810 VEDTPTI
+4810 
-4817 IKVLDNDT
+4817 
-4825 FEGDDKVVSLDT
+4825 
-4837 NNGPANGTV
+4837 
-4846 SVNPDGSVTY
+4846 
-4856 TPNDNYHGTDSF
+4856 
-4868 TYIVTS
+4868 
-4874 GGVSESTTVNVD
+4874 VD

-4899 THVTDKPVTQV
+4899 THVADDQLTHV

-4928 ADVEDDLK
+4928 ADIEDDLNS
-4936 GNDLHVRITE
+4936 NDLHVRITE

-4990 IKDRPNTPNGSESTT
+4990 IKDRPDTPNSSESTT

-5010 GLSEDGGSSHSRTE
+5010 GLSEDGGPSHSRTE
-5024 HLANGA
+5024 HLVNGS

-5035 SDSGELAQ
+5035 SDSDELAQ

-5131 ETSVGYGKDLALPEG
+5131 ETSVGYGKELALPEA

-5182 SENGVSDPSTVNI
+5182 SESGVSDPSTVNI
-5195 VNEMLDGNIA
+5195 VNEMLDGNVA

-5230 NETTSTAVKYQV
+5230 DEVTSTAVKYQV

-5303 EIGGETG
+5303 ELGGETG
-5310 TATVLDNDSTKLSVV
+5310 TATVLDNDSTELSVV
-5325 DAGDVI
+5325 DVGDVI

-5381 QTQTLDMA
+5381 QTQTLDIA

-5462 EGETAGFTLTLDK
+5462 EGETAGYTLTLDK
-5475 VADESVTVH
+5475 VADESVTVD

-5512 ALDLLTVTD
+5512 ALDLLTLTD
-5521 GIYEGTESFTVT
+5521 GIYEGAESFTVT

-5569 SSVDE
+5569 PSVDE

-5693 FGSVNENTVSGAVIG
+5693 FGSVNENTVSGSVIG
-5708 TVVAEDHDNDVLV
+5708 TVVAEDQDNDVLV

-5727 SSTNGIFDIDPTSGE
+5727 STTNGIFDIDPTSGE

-5787 SSPSVVE
+5787 SSPSAVE
-5794 MNEDTQVMLD
+5794 MSEDTQVMLD

-5812 VDSDVS
+5812 VDSNVS
-5818 DLSVQITTLP
+5818 ELSVQITTLP

-5835 RDSQGDWQSVQID
+5835 KDSQGDWQSVQID

-5855 FEENGVRFV
+5855 FDENSVRFV

-5878 QVGDQE
+5878 QVGNLE
-5884 SSYAQIGFKPTDG
+5884 SSYAQIGFKPTDA
-5897 QSSGQES
+5897 QSTGQES

-5910 NPVADK
+5910 NPIADK
-5916 PNLIAVTPLNSLP
+5916 PNLIAVTHENSLP

-5950 VNGETLISAINALN
+5950 VNGETLISAINALDA
-5964 EADGTRLSWANVE
+5964 ADGTQLSWSNVE

-5992 TSLVYLEAGSSYD
+5992 TSLVYLEAGASYD

-6129 KASLNDTDG
+6129 KTSLNDKDG

-6178 DALTV
+6178 DTLTV

-6203 SSNGDSAESNLA
+6203 RANGDSAESNLA

-6223 LPTETESDLGETIE
+6223 LPTETESDIGKTNE
-6237 DNTLQG
+6237 DSSLQG
-6243 NVLLNDSDGDNIL
+6243 NVLRNDFDDDNTL
-6256 MVDHLTIDGADYEV
+6256 MVDHITINGTDYAV
-6270 GESVSLTS
+6270 GENVSLTS
-6278 GTLLVNRDGS
+6278 GTLLVNQDGS
-6288 YIFEPAEHWSGDVPL
+6288 YVFEPTEHWSGDVPL
-6303 ISYTT
+6303 INYTT
-6308 NTGVTN
+6308 NTGATN
-6314 TLDINVVAIADAPTI
+6314 TLDINVVAVADAPAI
-6329 TINVGDLVKRDAI
+6329 TINVGELVKRDAV
-6342 DPNHHLATSAI
+6342 DPNHNLATSAI
-6353 NNTNTENEAV
+6353 DKTPTENELV
-6363 AANLGLDNAVPKI
+6363 AADLGLDDVVQKN
-6376 NTHAGVVLGVNTDL
+6376 HSYAGVMLGDNNDR
-6390 SDTDSLFVGTDFNDV
+6390 SDTDSLFVGTDYNDT

-6414 FVGGGNNDTFYGDD
+6414 FIGGGNNDSFYGDD
-6428 ATSLTLHDGK
+6428 ASTITDYDGQ
-6438 DTVYLTGNFDD
+6438 DTVYLTGNFSD

-6456 DHGGK
+6456 DHGGQ

-6466 LLDSRSIDSVN
+6466 LLDNRSIDSVN

-6491 IERVVFADKIVD
+6491 IERIVFADKVVE

-6514 DRWISVDVD
+6514 ERWIPVDIN
-6523 VDLVDVDGSEDLAQ
+6523 VDLVDVDGSESLAQ
-6537 TALVQD
+6537 TVFVEG
-6543 LPDGVDVYVDGVAIK
+6543 LPDGVELYIDGHAVN
-6558 QDSNGDYPVTLGTD
+6558 QDANGNYLVTLD
-6572 GKLSL
+6572 ANGKVSL

-6592 LSVTATSVEGSNN
+6592 LSVTATSVEEANN

-6666 GSMGNWVGTAKQEVL
+6666 GSMGSWVGTAKQEVL
-6681 DVFDELLSAVNQG
+6681 DVFDELLSAANQG

-6714 ISVDLSSLTARKE
+6714 ISVDLSSPTARDE
-6727 FVEELNRVIDDEGS
+6727 FVKELNSAIGDEGD

-6774 GQPNRATYLY
+6774 GQPNRATHLY
-6784 GVAPSEFSKV
+6784 HLAPNEFSKV
-6794 ILDVDNSGKLVTLQ
+6794 ILDVDDSGKLVTLQ
-6808 DIASKNNYSY
+6808 DIVSNSSYSY

-6834 KVYSPLTGRILG
+6834 QVYSPLTGRTLG
-6846 DIDRYYGSIRY
+6846 DIDRYNGSIRY
-6857 YDEGN
+6857 YDEGG

-6874 AALSSIEAIG
+6874 AALSSVESIG
-6884 LGSGVDEHTLKQYD
+6884 LGSGVDEQTLKQYD

-6932 GEGNDI
+6932 GEGDDI

-6969 TVDGEDIHEYV
+6969 TIDGEDIHEYV
-6980 RNNLEEFNQ
+6980 KNNLEEFNQ
-6989 THQGDKSDNLYG
+6989 SHQGDKSDNLSG
-7001 GAGDDLLFGHGGN
+7001 GAGNDLLFGQGGN

-7028 GLGSDTLTG
+7028 GLGNDILTG
-7037 SEGADI
+7037 DEGSDI
-7043 FKWSEVTNDVDTVTD
+7043 FKWSEVTNEVDTVTD
-7058 FNKNEDA
+7058 FNKDEDT

-7073 DLSKDEIG
+7073 DLSKDEVG
-7081 ELLNDLQSGDHTGDV
+7081 ELLTDLQSGDHTGDV

-7113 SITKGSSTLDIHFD
+7113 SITKGGSTLDIHFD

>member
-71 AIEQGQDPSATDE
+71 AIEQGQDPSAIDE

-298 EIINGKL
+298 EIIDGKL

-407 DAEITYTITDG
+407 DAEITYTVTDG

-440 SNIADQTL
+440 SNLADQTLAEDFTPYSIDLNTAFSDVDNVDGELTFSVSGNSNIQVAIVNGIATFTPTADWNGSEALTFTTTDPSGESVSQTVNFTVAPVADIVADKATVVEDTPTIIKVLGNDTFEGNDKVVSLDTNNGPANGTVSVNPDGSVTYTPNDNYHGTDSFTYIVTSGGVSESTTVNVDVTPVNDAPVATNDNAVTDEDTPVTIDVLLNDTDIDGDTLSIQSASVPEVQGTVEIVDGKLVFTPAEDFHGDAEITYTVTDGSLTDQATVNVTVNAVNDTPVVESGIADQTLAEDFTPYSIDLNTAFSDVDNADGELTFSVSGNSNVLVSIENGIATISPTADWNGSEALTFTATDPSGESVSQTVNFTVTPVADIVADKATVVEDTPTIIKVLGNDTFEGDDKVVSLDTNNGPANGTVSVNPDGSVTYTPNDNYHGADSFTYIVTSGGVSESTMVNIDVTPVNDAPVAKDDTAVTDEDTPVTIDVLPNDTDIDGDTLSIDSASVPSDQGTVEIVDGKLVFTPAENFHGDAEITYTVSDGSLTDQATVNVTVNAVNDTPVVESSIADQTLAEDFTPYTINLNTAFSDVDNVDGELTFSVSGNSNVNVSIENGIATISPTADWNGSEALTFTATDPSGESVSQTVNFTVAPVADIVADNATVVEDTPTIINVLGNDTFEGSDKVVSLDTNNGPANGTVSVNPDGSVTYTPNDNYHGTDSFTYIVTSGGVSESTTVNVDVTPVNDAPVAKDDTAVTDEDTPVTIDVLLNDTDIDGDTLSIQSASVPEAQGTVEIVDGKLVFTPAEDFHGDAEITYTVTDGSLTDQATVNVTVNAVNDTPVVESGIADQTLAEDFTPYSIDLNTAFSDVDNADGELTFSVSGNSNIQVAIVNGIATFTPTADWNGSEALTFTATDPSGESVSQTVNFTVTPVADIVADKATVVEDTPTIIKVLGNDTFEGDDKVVSLDTNNGPANGTVSVNPDGSVTYTPNDNYHGADSFTYIVTSGGVSESTMVNVDVTPVNDAPVATNDNAVTDEDTPVTIDVLPNDTDIDGDTLSIQSASVPSDQGTVEIVDGKLVFTPAENFHGDAEITYTVTDGSLTDQATVNVTVNAVNDTPVVESSLADQTLAEDFTPYSIDLNTAFSDVDNVDGELTFSVSGNSNVLVSIENGIATISPTADWNGSEALTFTAADPSGESVSQTVNFTVAPVADIVADKATVVEDTPTIIKVLDNDTFEGNDKVVSLDTNNGPANGTVSVNPDGSVTYTPNDNYHGADSFTYIVTSGGVSESTTVNVDVTPVNDAPVANDDAATTQEDTAVTIDILPNDTDIDGDALRIDSASVPSDQGTVEIVDGKLVFTPAENFNGDAEITYTVTDGALTDQATVNVTVNAVNDTPVVESSIADQTL

-464 DVDNVDGELT
+464 DVDNVDSELT

-539 VEDTPTIIKVLDNDT
+539 VEDTPTIIKVLGNDT

-565 TDNGPANGT
+565 TNNGPANGT

-587 NDNFHG
+587 NDNYHG

-617 PVNDAPVAKDDTATT
+617 PVNDAPVAKDDAATT

-647 DIDGDTLSIQSAS
+647 DIDGDTLRIDSAS
-660 VPEAQG
+660 VPSDQG

-675 VFTPAENFHGDAEI
+675 VFTPAENFNGDAEI
-689 TYTITDGALTDQAT
+689 TYTVTDGALTDQAT

-716 VESNIAD
+716 VESSIAD
-723 QTLAEDFTPYSID
+723 QTLAEDFTPYSIN
-736 LNTAFSDVDNVDG
+736 LNTAFSDVDNVDSE
-749 DLTFS
+749 LTFS

-871 TDSFTYIVTSGGV
+871 ADSFTYIVTSGGV
-884 SESTTVNVDVTPVND
+884 SEFTTVNVDVTPVND

-952 LVFTPAENFH
+952 LVFTPAEDFH
-962 GDAEITYTVTDGS
+962 GDAEIS
-975 LTDQATVNVTVNA
+975 
-988 VNDTPVVESN
+988 
-998 IADQTLAEDFTP
+998 
-1010 YSIDLNTAF
+1010 
-1019 SDVDNVDGELTFSV
+1019 
-1033 SGNSNIQVA
+1033 
-1042 IVNGIATFTPTADW
+1042 
-1056 NGSEALTFTATD
+1056 
-1068 PSGESVRQTVN
+1068 
-1079 FTVAPVAD
+1079 
-1087 IVADKATVV
+1087 
-1096 EDTPTIIKVLDNDTF
+1096 
-1111 EGDDKVVSLDTNNGP
+1111 
-1126 ANGTVSVNPDGSVTY
+1126 
-1141 TPNDNF
+1141 
-1147 HGTDSFTYIV
+1147 
-1157 TSGGVS
+1157 
-1163 ESTTVNVDVTP
+1163 
-1174 VNDAPVATND
+1174 
-1184 NAVTDEDTPVTID
+1184 
-1197 VLPNDT
+1197 
-1203 DIDGDTLSIQSA
+1203 
-1215 SVPEAQGT
+1215 
-1223 VEIVDGKLVFTPAE
+1223 
-1237 NFHGD
+1237 
-1242 AEITYT
+1242 
-1248 ITDGALTD
+1248 
-1256 QATVNVTVN
+1256 
-1265 AVNDTPVVESNIADQ
+1265 
-1280 TLAEDF
+1280 
-1286 TPYSIDLNTA
+1286 
-1296 FSDVDNVDGELTFS
+1296 
-1310 VSGNSNIQ
+1310 
-1318 VAIVNGIATFTPTAD
+1318 
-1333 WNGSEAL
+1333 
-1340 TFTATDPS
+1340 
-1348 GESVS
+1348 
-1353 QTVNFTVA
+1353 
-1361 PVADIESDRATVV
+1361 
-1374 EDTPTII
+1374 
-1381 KVLGNDTFEGD
+1381 
-1392 DKVVSLDTN
+1392 
-1401 NGPANGTVSVNPDG
+1401 
-1415 SVTYTPNDNYHG
+1415 
-1427 ADSFTYIVTSGG
+1427 
-1439 VSESTTVNVDVTP
+1439 
-1452 VNDAPVAKDDTAVT
+1452 
-1466 DEDTPVTIDVLPNDT
+1466 
-1481 DIDGDKL
+1481 
-1488 SIDSASVPSEQ
+1488 
-1499 GTVEI
+1499 
-1504 VDGKLVFTPAEN
+1504 
-1516 FHGDAEITYTVTDG
+1516 
-1530 ALTDQATVNVTVN
+1530 
-1543 AVNDTPVV
+1543 
-1551 ESSIADQTLAEDFTP
+1551 
-1566 YSIDLNTAFSD
+1566 
-1577 VDNVDGELTFS
+1577 
-1588 VSGNSNIQVAIVN
+1588 
-1601 GIATFTPTADWNGS
+1601 
-1615 EALTFTATD
+1615 
-1624 LSGESVSQTVNFTVA
+1624 
-1639 PVADIVAD
+1639 
-1647 KATVV
+1647 
-1652 EDTPTII
+1652 
-1659 KVLENDTF
+1659 
-1667 EGDDKVVSLDTNN
+1667 
-1680 GPANGTVSVNPDG
+1680 
-1693 SVTYKPNDNYH
+1693 
-1704 GTDSFTYIVT
+1704 
-1714 SGGVSES
+1714 
-1721 TTVNVDVTPVNDA
+1721 
-1734 PVATNDTATTQED
+1734 
-1747 TAVTID
+1747 
-1753 VLPNDT
+1753 
-1759 DIDGDTL
+1759 
-1766 RIDSASVPSDQ
+1766 
-1777 GSVEIID
+1777 
-1784 GKLVFTPAENFH
+1784 
-1796 GDAEIT
+1796 
-1802 YTITD
+1802 
-1807 GALTDQATVNV
+1807 
-1818 TVNAVNDTPV
+1818 
-1828 VESSIAGQTLAEDF
+1828 
-1842 TPYSI
+1842 
-1847 DLNTAFSDV
+1847 
-1856 DNVDGELSFS
+1856 
-1866 VSGNSNIQ
+1866 
-1874 VAIVNGIATFTPT
+1874 
-1887 ADWNGSEALTFTATD
+1887 
-1902 PSGESVSQTVNFIV
+1902 
-1916 APVADIVADKA
+1916 
-1927 TVVEDTPTIIKVLE
+1927 
-1941 NDTFEGDDK
+1941 
-1950 VVSLDTNHGPANGT
+1950 
-1964 VSVNPDGSVTYT
+1964 
-1976 PNDNYHGA
+1976 
-1984 DSFTYIVTSGGVSE
+1984 
-1998 STTVNVDVT
+1998 
-2007 PVNDAPVAND
+2007 
-2017 DAATTQEDTA
+2017 
-2027 VTIDVLPNDTDID
+2027 
-2040 GDTLRIDSA
+2040 
-2049 SVPSDQGTVEIVD
+2049 
-2062 GKLVFTPAENF
+2062 
-2073 HGDAEITYTVTD
+2073 
-2085 GSLTD
+2085 
-2090 QATVNVTVNAVND
+2090 
-2103 TPVVES
+2103 
-2109 NIADQTLAEDFT
+2109 
-2121 PYSIDLNTAFSDVD
+2121 
-2135 NVDGELS
+2135 
-2142 FSVSG
+2142 
-2147 NSNVL
+2147 
-2152 VSIENGIATIS
+2152 
-2163 PTADWN
+2163 
-2169 GSEILTFTATDP
+2169 
-2181 SGESVSQTVNFTV
+2181 
-2194 APVADIVADNATV
+2194 
-2207 VEDTPTIIKVLGNDT
+2207 
-2222 FEGDDKVVSIDT
+2222 
-2234 NNGPANGTVSVNP
+2234 
-2247 DGSVT
+2247 
-2252 YTPNDNYHGTDSF
+2252 
-2265 TYIVTSG
+2265 
-2272 GVSESTTVNVDVTP
+2272 
-2286 VNDAPVAT
+2286 
-2294 NDNAVTDEDTPV
+2294 
-2306 TIDVLPNDTDIDGD
+2306 
-2320 TLSIQ
+2320 
-2325 SASVP
+2325 
-2330 SEQGTV
+2330 
-2336 EIVDG
+2336 
-2341 KLVFTPAE
+2341 
-2349 NFHGDA
+2349 
-2355 EITYTITDGAL
+2355 
-2366 TDQATVNVTVNAVND
+2366 
-2381 TPVVES
+2381 
-2387 NIADQTLAEDFTPY
+2387 
-2401 SIDLNTAFSDVDN
+2401 
-2414 ADGELTFSV
+2414 
-2423 SGNSNIQVA
+2423 
-2432 IVNGIATFTP
+2432 
-2442 TADWNGSE
+2442 
-2450 TLTFTATDPSGESV
+2450 
-2464 SQTVNFTVAPVADI
+2464 
-2478 VADKAT
+2478 
-2484 VVEDTPTIIKVLGND
+2484 
-2499 TFEGND
+2499 
-2505 KVVSLD
+2505 
-2511 SNNGPANGT
+2511 
-2520 VSVNPDG
+2520 
-2527 SVTYTP
+2527 
-2533 NDNYHGADSFT
+2533 
-2544 YIVTSGGVSESTT
+2544 
-2557 VNVDVTPVNDAPV
+2557 
-2570 ATNDNAVTDEDT
+2570 
-2582 PVTIDV
+2582 
-2588 LPNDTDIDGDT
+2588 
-2599 LSIQSAS
+2599 
-2606 VPSDQGKVEIIDG
+2606 
-2619 KLVFTPA
+2619 
-2626 ENFHGDAEITYT
+2626 
-2638 VTDGALTDQATVNVT
+2638 
-2653 VNAVNDTPV
+2653 
-2662 VESNLA
+2662 
-2668 DQTLAEDFTP
+2668 
-2678 YSIDLNTAFSDVDN
+2678 
-2692 VDGELSFSGSGNSNI
+2692 
-2707 QVAIVNGIATFT
+2707 
-2719 PTADWNGSEALT
+2719 
-2731 FTATDP
+2731 
-2737 SGESVSQTVNFTVA
+2737 
-2751 PVADIVADNATVVED
+2751 
-2766 TPTIIKVLD
+2766 
-2775 NDTFEGDDKVVS
+2775 
-2787 LDTNN
+2787 
-2792 GPANGTV
+2792 
-2799 SVNPDGSVTY
+2799 
-2809 TPNDN
+2809 
-2814 YYGTDSFTYIV
+2814 
-2825 TSGGVSESTTV
+2825 
-2836 NVDVTPVNDA
+2836 
-2846 PVANDDIAVTDEDTP
+2846 
-2861 VTIDVL
+2861 
-2867 PNDTDIDGDTL
+2867 
-2878 SIQSASVP
+2878 
-2886 SDQGTVEIVDG
+2886 
-2897 KLVFTPAEN
+2897 
-2906 FHGDAEI
+2906 
-2913 TYTVT
+2913 
-2918 DGALTDQATVNVTVN
+2918 
-2933 AVNDTP
+2933 
-2939 VVESNIADQTL
+2939 
-2950 AEDFTPYSID
+2950 
-2960 LNTAFSDVDNVD
+2960 
-2972 GDLTFSVSGNSNI
+2972 
-2985 QVAIVNGIATFTP
+2985 
-2998 TADWNGSEALTFTV
+2998 
-3012 TDPSGE
+3012 
-3018 SVSQTVNFTVA
+3018 
-3029 PVADIVADKATVME
+3029 
-3043 DTPTIIKVLGND
+3043 
-3055 TFEGDDK
+3055 
-3062 VVSLDTNNGPAN
+3062 
-3074 GTVSVNPDGSVTYT
+3074 
-3088 PNDNYHGTDSF
+3088 
-3099 TYIVTSGGVSE
+3099 
-3110 STTVNVDVTP
+3110 
-3120 VNDAPVAKDDTAI
+3120 
-3133 TDEDTPVTIDVLPN
+3133 
-3147 DTDIDGDKLSIES
+3147 
-3160 ASVPEAQGTVE
+3160 
-3171 IVDGKLVFT
+3171 
-3180 PAENFH
+3180 
-3186 GDAEITYTVTDGS
+3186 
-3199 LTDQAT
+3199 
-3205 VNVTVNAVNDTPV
+3205 
-3218 VESSLADQTL
+3218 
-3228 AEDFTPYSIDL
+3228 
-3239 NTAFSDVDNADGELT
+3239 
-3254 FSVSGNSNIQV
+3254 
-3265 AIVNGIA
+3265 
-3272 TITPTADWNGSE
+3272 
-3284 ALTFTA
+3284 
-3290 TDPSGESVSQ
+3290 
-3300 TVNFTV
+3300 
-3306 APVADIVADNAT
+3306 
-3318 VVEDTPT
+3318 
-3325 IIKVL
+3325 
-3330 ENDTF
+3330 
-3335 EGDDKVVSLDT
+3335 
-3346 NNGPANGTVSVN
+3346 
-3358 PDGSVTYTPND
+3358 
-3369 NYHGTDS
+3369 
-3376 FTYIVTSGGVSES
+3376 
-3389 TTVNVDVTPVNDAPV
+3389 
-3404 AKDDTA
+3404 
-3410 VTDEDT
+3410 
-3416 PVTIDVLPNDTDID
+3416 
-3430 GDTLS
+3430 
-3435 IQSASVPS
+3435 
-3443 DQGTV
+3443 
-3448 EIVDG
+3448 
-3453 KLVFTPAENFHGD
+3453 
-3466 AEITYTVTDGA
+3466 YTVTDGA

-3635 VSGNSNVLV
+3635 VSGNNNVLV

-3720 VSIDINNGPANGTVS
+3720 VSLDTNNGPANGTVSVNPDGSVTYTPNDNFHGTDSFTYIVTSGGVSESTTVNVDVTPVNDAPVAKDDTAVTDEDTPVTIDVLPNDTDIDGDKLSIDSASVPSDQGTVEIVDGKLVFTPAENFHGDAEITYTVTDGALTDQATVNVTVNAVNDTPMVESNIADQTLAEDFTPYSIDLNTAFSDVDNADGELTFSVSGNSNIQVAIVNGIATFTPTADWNGSENLTFTATDPSGESVSQTVNFTVAPVADIVADKATVVEDTPTIIKVLGNDTFEGDDKVVSLDTNNGPANGTVS

-3782 VATND
+3782 VAKDD
-3787 TAITDEDTPVT
+3787 TAVTDEDTPVT

-3810 DTLSIQSASVPSDQG
+3810 DKLSIDSASVPSDQG

-3863 NVTVNAVNDTPV
+3863 NVTVNAVNDTPM

-3900 SDVDNV
+3900 SDVDNA
-3906 DGELSFSV
+3906 DGELTFSV
-3914 SGNNNVLVSI
+3914 SGNSNIQVAIV
-3924 ENGIATISP
+3924 NGIATFTP
-3933 TADWNGSEA
+3933 TADWNGSEN
-3942 LAFTATD
+3942 LTFTATD

-4003 NNGPANGTVSVNLDG
+4003 NND
-4018 SVTYTPNDNYHGTDS
+4018 
-4033 FTYIVTSGGVSES
+4033 
-4046 TTVNVDVTPVND
+4046 
-4058 APVATNDNAVT
+4058 
-4069 DEDTPVTIDVLPNDT
+4069 
-4084 DIDGDELSI
+4084 
-4093 QSASV
+4093 
-4098 PSDQGTVEI
+4098 
-4107 VDGKLVF
+4107 
-4114 TPAENFHGDAEI
+4114 
-4126 TYTITDG
+4126 
-4133 ALTDQAT
+4133 
-4140 VNVTVNAVND
+4140 
-4150 APVVE
+4150 
-4155 SSIADQALA
+4155 
-4164 EDFTPYSIDLN
+4164 
-4175 TAFSDVDNVDGELSF
+4175 
-4190 SVSGNSNIQVAIVN
+4190 
-4204 GIATFTPTADW
+4204 
-4215 NGSEA
+4215 
-4220 LTFTATDPS
+4220 
-4229 GESVSQTVNFT
+4229 
-4240 VAPVADIVTDKATV
+4240 
-4254 VEDTPT
+4254 
-4260 IIKVLGN
+4260 
-4267 DTFEGDDKVVSL
+4267 
-4279 DTNNGP
+4279 
-4285 ANGTVSVNLDGS
+4285 
-4297 VTYTPNDNYHGTDS
+4297 
-4311 FTYIVTSGGV
+4311 
-4321 SESTTVNVD
+4321 
-4330 VTPVNDAPVAT
+4330 
-4341 NDNAVTDED
+4341 
-4350 TPVTIDVL
+4350 
-4358 PNDTDI
+4358 
-4364 DGDTLSIQS
+4364 
-4373 ASVPET
+4373 
-4379 QGTVEIV
+4379 
-4386 DGKLV
+4386 
-4391 FTPAENFHG
+4391 
-4400 DAEITYT
+4400 
-4407 VTDGALTDQATVNVT
+4407 
-4422 VNAVNDT
+4422 
-4429 PVVESNLADQT
+4429 
-4440 LAEDFTPYTIDL
+4440 
-4452 NTAFSDVDN
+4452 
-4461 VDGELTFS
+4461 
-4469 VSGNS
+4469 
-4474 NVLVSIENGIATI
+4474 
-4487 SPTADW
+4487 
-4493 NGSEALTFTA
+4493 
-4503 TDPSGESVSQTV
+4503 
-4515 NFTVAPVADIVA
+4515 
-4527 DNATVV
+4527 
-4533 EDTPTIIKVLGN
+4533 
-4545 DTFEG
+4545 
-4550 NDKVVSLDSNNGPA
+4550 PA

-4621 TAITDEDTPVT
+4621 AATTQEDTAVT

-4645 KLSIQSASVP
+4645 KLSIDSASVP

-4723 TPYTI
+4723 TPYSI

-4736 VDNADGELTFSVS
+4736 VDNVDGELSFSVS
-4749 GNSNIQV
+4749 GNNNVLVSIE
-4756 AVVNGIATFT
+4756 NGIATIS

-4789 SQTVNFTVTP
+4789 SQTVNFTVAP

-4886 VTPVNDKPDSEDF
+4886 VTPVNDAPVANDDTAITDEDTPVTIDVLPNDTDIDGDTLSIQSASVPSDQGKVEIIDGKLVFTPAENFHGDAEITYTVTDGALTDQATVNVTVNAVNDTPVVESNLADQTLAEDFTPYSIDLNTAFSDVDNVDGELSFSVSGNSNIQVAIVNGIATFTPTADWNGSEALTFTATDPSGESVSQTVNFIVAPVADIVADKATVVEDTPTVIKVLENDTFEGDDKVVSLDTNHGPANGTVSVNPDGSVTYTPNDNYHGTDSFTYIVTSGGVSESTTVNVDVTPVNDRPDSEDF
-4899 THVTDKPVTQV
+4899 THVTDKPLTQV

-4915 TKPLGDGDSQDHI
+4915 MKPLGDGDSQDHI
-4928 ADVEDDLK
+4928 ADIEDDLN

-4990 IKDRPNTPNGSESTT
+4990 IKDRPNTPNSSESTT

-5521 GIYEGTESFTVT
+5521 GIYEGAESFTVT

-5749 DDVDLGDYTLQVEVI
+5749 DDVDLGDYMLQVEVI

>member
-71 AIEQGQDPSATDE
+71 AIEQGQDPSAIDE

-298 EIINGKL
+298 EIIDGKL

-354 EEDSSVTIDVLPNDT
+354 EEDSSVTVDVLPNDT

-375 LSIESA
+375 LSIQSA
-381 SVPEAQGTVEIVDG
+381 SVPETQGTVEIVDG

-407 DAEITYTITDG
+407 DAEITYTVTDG

-457 DLNTAFS
+457 NLNTAFS
-464 DVDNVDGELT
+464 DVDNVDGELS

-539 VEDTPTIIKVLDNDT
+539 VEDTPTIIKVLGNDT

-565 TDNGPANGT
+565 TNNGPANGT

-593 TDSFTYIVTSGGV
+593 ADSFTYIVTSGGV

-617 PVNDAPVAKDDTATT
+617 PVNDAPVANDDAATT

-660 VPEAQG
+660 VPETQGTVEIIDGKLVFTPAKNFHGDAEITYTVTDGALTDQATVNVTVNAVNDTPVVESNIADQALAEDFTPYSIDLNTAFSDVDNVDGELTFSVSGNSNVLVSIENGIATISPTADWNGSEALTFTAADPSGESVSQTVNFTVAPVADIVADKATVVEDTPTIIKVLGNDTFEGDDKVVSLDTNNGPANGTVSVNPDGSVTYTPNDNYHGTDSFTYIVTSGGVSEFTTVNVDVTPVNDAPVANDDAATTQEDTAVTIDVLPNDTDIDGDKLSIDSASVPSDQG

-689 TYTITDGALTDQAT
+689 TYTVTDGALTEQAT
-703 VNVTVNAVNDTPV
+703 VNVTVNAVNDAPV

-749 DLTFS
+749 ELSFS

-787 ATDPGGESVSQTV
+787 ATDPSGESVSQTV

-812 DSATVVED
+812 DKATVVED
-820 TPTIIK
+820 TPTIIN

-832 FEGNDK
+832 FEGSDK
-838 VVSLDSNNG
+838 VVSLDTNNG

-857 DGSVTYTPNDNFHG
+857 DGSVTYTPNDNYHGTDSFTYIVTSGGVSESTTVNVDVTPVNDAPVANDDAATTQEDTAVTIDVLPNDTDIDGDALRIDSASVPSDQGTVEIVDGKLVFTPAENFNGDAEITYTVTDGALTDQATVNVTVNAVNDTPVVESSITDQTLAEDFTPYSIDLNTAFSDVDNVDGELSFSVSGNSNVLVSIENGIATISPTADWNGSEILTFTATDPSGESVSQTVNFTVAPVADIVADKATVMEDTPTIIKVLDNDTFEGDDKVVSLDTNNGPANGTVSVNPDGSVTYTPNDNYHG

-934 QSASVPEAQG
+934 QSASVPETQGTVEIIDGKLVFTPAENFHGDAEITYTVTDGALTDQATVNVTVNAVNDTPVVESNIADQALAEDFTPYSIDLNTAFSDVDNVDGELTFSVSGNSNVLVSIENGIATISPTADWNGSEALTFTAADPSGESVSQTVNFTVAPVADIVADKATVVEDTPTIIKVLGNDTFEGDDKVVSLDTNNGPANGTVSVNPDGSVTYTPNDNYHGTDSFTYIVTSGGVSEFTTVNVDVTPVNDAPVANDDVATTQEDTAVTIDVLPNDTDIDGDKLSIDSASVPSDQG

-962 GDAEITYTVTDGS
+962 GDAEITYTVTDGA
-975 LTDQATVNVTVNA
+975 LTEQATVNVTVNA
-988 VNDTPVVESN
+988 VNDAPVVESN

-1019 SDVDNVDGELTFSV
+1019 SDVDNVDGELSFSV

-1068 PSGESVRQTVN
+1068 PSGESVSQTVN

-1096 EDTPTIIKVLDNDTF
+1096 EDTPTIINVLGNDTFEGSDKVVSLDTNNGPANGTVSVNPDGSVTYTPNDNYHGTDSFTYIVTSGGVSESTTVNVDVTPVNDAPVANDDAATTQEDTAVTIDVLPNDTDIDGDALRIDSASVPSDQGTVEIVDGKLVFTPAENFNGDAEITYTVTDGALTDQATVNVTVNAVNDTPVVESSITDQTLAEDFTPYSIDLNTAFSDVDNVDGELSFSVSGNSNVLVSIENGIATISPTADWNGSEILTFTATDPSGESVSQTVNFTVAPVADIVADKATVMEDTPTIIKVLDNDTFEGDDKVVSLDTNNGPANGTVSVNPDGSVTYTPNDNYHGTDSFTYIVTSGGVSESTTVNVDVTPVNDAPVATNDNAVTDEDTPVTIDVLPNDTDIDGDTLSIQSASVPETQGTVEIVDGKLVFTPAENFHGDAEITYTVTDGALTDQATVNVTVNAVNDTPVVESSLADQTLAEDFTPYTIDLNTAFSDVDNVDGELTFSVSGNSNVLVSIENGIATISPTADWNGSEILTFTATDPSGESVSQTVNFTVAPVADIVADKATVMEDTPTIIKVLDNDTF

-1203 DIDGDTLSIQSA
+1203 DIDGDKLSIESA
-1215 SVPEAQGT
+1215 SVPET
-1223 VEIVDGKLVFTPAE
+1223 
-1237 NFHGD
+1237 
-1242 AEITYT
+1242 
-1248 ITDGALTD
+1248 
-1256 QATVNVTVN
+1256 
-1265 AVNDTPVVESNIADQ
+1265 
-1280 TLAEDF
+1280 
-1286 TPYSIDLNTA
+1286 
-1296 FSDVDNVDGELTFS
+1296 
-1310 VSGNSNIQ
+1310 
-1318 VAIVNGIATFTPTAD
+1318 
-1333 WNGSEAL
+1333 
-1340 TFTATDPS
+1340 
-1348 GESVS
+1348 
-1353 QTVNFTVA
+1353 
-1361 PVADIESDRATVV
+1361 
-1374 EDTPTII
+1374 
-1381 KVLGNDTFEGD
+1381 
-1392 DKVVSLDTN
+1392 
-1401 NGPANGTVSVNPDG
+1401 
-1415 SVTYTPNDNYHG
+1415 
-1427 ADSFTYIVTSGG
+1427 
-1439 VSESTTVNVDVTP
+1439 
-1452 VNDAPVAKDDTAVT
+1452 
-1466 DEDTPVTIDVLPNDT
+1466 
-1481 DIDGDKL
+1481 
-1488 SIDSASVPSEQ
+1488 Q

-1624 LSGESVSQTVNFTVA
+1624 PSGESVSQTVNFTVT

-1647 KATVV
+1647 NATVV

-1659 KVLENDTF
+1659 KVLGNDTF

-1693 SVTYKPNDNYH
+1693 SVTYTPNDNYH

-1721 TTVNVDVTPVNDA
+1721 TTVSVDVTPVNDA
-1734 PVATNDTATTQED
+1734 PVATNDTAITDED
-1747 TAVTID
+1747 TPVTID

-1766 RIDSASVPSDQ
+1766 SIDSASVPSEQ
-1777 GSVEIID
+1777 GTVEIVD
-1784 GKLVFTPAENFH
+1784 GKLVFTPAENFN

-1828 VESSIAGQTLAEDF
+1828 VESSIT
-1842 TPYSI
+1842 
-1847 DLNTAFSDV
+1847 
-1856 DNVDGELSFS
+1856 
-1866 VSGNSNIQ
+1866 
-1874 VAIVNGIATFTPT
+1874 
-1887 ADWNGSEALTFTATD
+1887 
-1902 PSGESVSQTVNFIV
+1902 
-1916 APVADIVADKA
+1916 
-1927 TVVEDTPTIIKVLE
+1927 
-1941 NDTFEGDDK
+1941 
-1950 VVSLDTNHGPANGT
+1950 
-1964 VSVNPDGSVTYT
+1964 
-1976 PNDNYHGA
+1976 
-1984 DSFTYIVTSGGVSE
+1984 
-1998 STTVNVDVT
+1998 
-2007 PVNDAPVAND
+2007 
-2017 DAATTQEDTA
+2017 
-2027 VTIDVLPNDTDID
+2027 
-2040 GDTLRIDSA
+2040 
-2049 SVPSDQGTVEIVD
+2049 
-2062 GKLVFTPAENF
+2062 
-2073 HGDAEITYTVTD
+2073 
-2085 GSLTD
+2085 
-2090 QATVNVTVNAVND
+2090 
-2103 TPVVES
+2103 
-2109 NIADQTLAEDFT
+2109 DQTLAEDFT

-2194 APVADIVADNATV
+2194 APVADIVADKATV
-2207 VEDTPTIIKVLGNDT
+2207 MEDTPTIIKVLDNDT
-2222 FEGDDKVVSIDT
+2222 FEGDDKVVSLDT

-2320 TLSIQ
+2320 
-2325 SASVP
+2325 
-2330 SEQGTV
+2330 
-2336 EIVDG
+2336 
-2341 KLVFTPAE
+2341 
-2349 NFHGDA
+2349 
-2355 EITYTITDGAL
+2355 
-2366 TDQATVNVTVNAVND
+2366 
-2381 TPVVES
+2381 
-2387 NIADQTLAEDFTPY
+2387 
-2401 SIDLNTAFSDVDN
+2401 
-2414 ADGELTFSV
+2414 
-2423 SGNSNIQVA
+2423 
-2432 IVNGIATFTP
+2432 
-2442 TADWNGSE
+2442 
-2450 TLTFTATDPSGESV
+2450 
-2464 SQTVNFTVAPVADI
+2464 
-2478 VADKAT
+2478 
-2484 VVEDTPTIIKVLGND
+2484 
-2499 TFEGND
+2499 
-2505 KVVSLD
+2505 
-2511 SNNGPANGT
+2511 
-2520 VSVNPDG
+2520 
-2527 SVTYTP
+2527 
-2533 NDNYHGADSFT
+2533 
-2544 YIVTSGGVSESTT
+2544 
-2557 VNVDVTPVNDAPV
+2557 
-2570 ATNDNAVTDEDT
+2570 
-2582 PVTIDV
+2582 
-2588 LPNDTDIDGDT
+2588 
-2599 LSIQSAS
+2599 
-2606 VPSDQGKVEIIDG
+2606 
-2619 KLVFTPA
+2619 
-2626 ENFHGDAEITYT
+2626 
-2638 VTDGALTDQATVNVT
+2638 
-2653 VNAVNDTPV
+2653 
-2662 VESNLA
+2662 
-2668 DQTLAEDFTP
+2668 
-2678 YSIDLNTAFSDVDN
+2678 
-2692 VDGELSFSGSGNSNI
+2692 
-2707 QVAIVNGIATFT
+2707 
-2719 PTADWNGSEALT
+2719 
-2731 FTATDP
+2731 
-2737 SGESVSQTVNFTVA
+2737 
-2751 PVADIVADNATVVED
+2751 
-2766 TPTIIKVLD
+2766 
-2775 NDTFEGDDKVVS
+2775 
-2787 LDTNN
+2787 
-2792 GPANGTV
+2792 
-2799 SVNPDGSVTY
+2799 
-2809 TPNDN
+2809 
-2814 YYGTDSFTYIV
+2814 
-2825 TSGGVSESTTV
+2825 
-2836 NVDVTPVNDA
+2836 
-2846 PVANDDIAVTDEDTP
+2846 
-2861 VTIDVL
+2861 
-2867 PNDTDIDGDTL
+2867 
-2878 SIQSASVP
+2878 
-2886 SDQGTVEIVDG
+2886 
-2897 KLVFTPAEN
+2897 
-2906 FHGDAEI
+2906 
-2913 TYTVT
+2913 
-2918 DGALTDQATVNVTVN
+2918 
-2933 AVNDTP
+2933 
-2939 VVESNIADQTL
+2939 
-2950 AEDFTPYSID
+2950 
-2960 LNTAFSDVDNVD
+2960 
-2972 GDLTFSVSGNSNI
+2972 
-2985 QVAIVNGIATFTP
+2985 
-2998 TADWNGSEALTFTV
+2998 
-3012 TDPSGE
+3012 
-3018 SVSQTVNFTVA
+3018 
-3029 PVADIVADKATVME
+3029 
-3043 DTPTIIKVLGND
+3043 
-3055 TFEGDDK
+3055 
-3062 VVSLDTNNGPAN
+3062 
-3074 GTVSVNPDGSVTYT
+3074 
-3088 PNDNYHGTDSF
+3088 
-3099 TYIVTSGGVSE
+3099 
-3110 STTVNVDVTP
+3110 
-3120 VNDAPVAKDDTAI
+3120 
-3133 TDEDTPVTIDVLPN
+3133 
-3147 DTDIDGDKLSIES
+3147 KLSIES

-3180 PAENFH
+3180 PAENFN
-3186 GDAEITYTVTDGS
+3186 GDAEITYTITDGS
-3199 LTDQAT
+3199 
-3205 VNVTVNAVNDTPV
+3205 
-3218 VESSLADQTL
+3218 
-3228 AEDFTPYSIDL
+3228 
-3239 NTAFSDVDNADGELT
+3239 
-3254 FSVSGNSNIQV
+3254 
-3265 AIVNGIA
+3265 
-3272 TITPTADWNGSE
+3272 
-3284 ALTFTA
+3284 
-3290 TDPSGESVSQ
+3290 
-3300 TVNFTV
+3300 
-3306 APVADIVADNAT
+3306 
-3318 VVEDTPT
+3318 
-3325 IIKVL
+3325 
-3330 ENDTF
+3330 
-3335 EGDDKVVSLDT
+3335 
-3346 NNGPANGTVSVN
+3346 
-3358 PDGSVTYTPND
+3358 
-3369 NYHGTDS
+3369 
-3376 FTYIVTSGGVSES
+3376 
-3389 TTVNVDVTPVNDAPV
+3389 
-3404 AKDDTA
+3404 
-3410 VTDEDT
+3410 
-3416 PVTIDVLPNDTDID
+3416 
-3430 GDTLS
+3430 
-3435 IQSASVPS
+3435 
-3443 DQGTV
+3443 
-3448 EIVDG
+3448 
-3453 KLVFTPAENFHGD
+3453 
-3466 AEITYTVTDGA
+3466 

-3508 AVSTDTVVATL
+3508 AVNTDTVVATL
-3519 EVADTDTPEEQL
+3519 EVVDIDTPEEQL

-3706 KVLGNDTFE
+3706 KVLDNDTFE

-3720 VSIDINNGPANGTVS
+3720 VSLDTNNGPANGTVS

-3746 NDNYHGTDSFT
+3746 NDNFHGTDSFT

-3787 TAITDEDTPVT
+3787 NAVTDEDTPVT
-3798 IDVLPNDTDIDG
+3798 IDVLPNDTDVDG

-3843 GDAEITYTVTD
+3843 GDAEITYTVSD
-3854 GSLTDQATV
+3854 GALTDQATV

-3906 DGELSFSV
+3906 DGDLTFSV
-3914 SGNNNVLVSI
+3914 SGNSNIQVAIV
-3924 ENGIATISP
+3924 NGIATFTPTADWNGSESLTFTATDPSGESVSQTVNFTVAPVADIVADKATVVEDTPTIIKVLGNDTFEGDDKVVSLDTNNGPANGTVSVNPDGSVTYTPNDNFHGTDSFTYIVTSGGVSESTTVNVDVTPVNDAPVAKDDTAVTDEDTPVTIDVLPNDTDIDGDTLSIQSASVPEAQGTVEIVDGKLVFTPAENFHGDAEITYTVTDGALTDQATVNVTVNAVNDTPVVESSIADQTLAEDFTPYSIDLNTAFSDVDNVDGDLSFSVAGNSNIQVAIVNGIATFTP

-3942 LAFTATD
+3942 LTFTATD

-4003 NNGPANGTVSVNLDG
+4003 NNGPANGTVSVNPDG
-4018 SVTYTPNDNYHGTDS
+4018 SVTYTPNDNFHGADS

-4046 TTVNVDVTPVND
+4046 T
-4058 APVATNDNAVT
+4058 
-4069 DEDTPVTIDVLPNDT
+4069 I
-4084 DIDGDELSI
+4084 
-4093 QSASV
+4093 
-4098 PSDQGTVEI
+4098 
-4107 VDGKLVF
+4107 
-4114 TPAENFHGDAEI
+4114 
-4126 TYTITDG
+4126 
-4133 ALTDQAT
+4133 
-4140 VNVTVNAVND
+4140 
-4150 APVVE
+4150 
-4155 SSIADQALA
+4155 
-4164 EDFTPYSIDLN
+4164 
-4175 TAFSDVDNVDGELSF
+4175 
-4190 SVSGNSNIQVAIVN
+4190 
-4204 GIATFTPTADW
+4204 
-4215 NGSEA
+4215 
-4220 LTFTATDPS
+4220 
-4229 GESVSQTVNFT
+4229 
-4240 VAPVADIVTDKATV
+4240 
-4254 VEDTPT
+4254 
-4260 IIKVLGN
+4260 
-4267 DTFEGDDKVVSL
+4267 
-4279 DTNNGP
+4279 
-4285 ANGTVSVNLDGS
+4285 
-4297 VTYTPNDNYHGTDS
+4297 
-4311 FTYIVTSGGV
+4311 
-4321 SESTTVNVD
+4321 
-4330 VTPVNDAPVAT
+4330 
-4341 NDNAVTDED
+4341 
-4350 TPVTIDVL
+4350 
-4358 PNDTDI
+4358 
-4364 DGDTLSIQS
+4364 
-4373 ASVPET
+4373 
-4379 QGTVEIV
+4379 
-4386 DGKLV
+4386 
-4391 FTPAENFHG
+4391 
-4400 DAEITYT
+4400 
-4407 VTDGALTDQATVNVT
+4407 
-4422 VNAVNDT
+4422 
-4429 PVVESNLADQT
+4429 
-4440 LAEDFTPYTIDL
+4440 
-4452 NTAFSDVDN
+4452 
-4461 VDGELTFS
+4461 
-4469 VSGNS
+4469 
-4474 NVLVSIENGIATI
+4474 
-4487 SPTADW
+4487 
-4493 NGSEALTFTA
+4493 
-4503 TDPSGESVSQTV
+4503 
-4515 NFTVAPVADIVA
+4515 
-4527 DNATVV
+4527 
-4533 EDTPTIIKVLGN
+4533 
-4545 DTFEG
+4545 
-4550 NDKVVSLDSNNGPA
+4550 
-4564 NGTVSVNPDG
+4564 
-4574 SVTYTPNDNY
+4574 
-4584 HGTDSFT
+4584 
-4591 YIVTSG
+4591 
-4597 GVSESTTVNVDVTPV
+4597 
-4612 NDAPVANDD
+4612 
-4621 TAITDEDTPVT
+4621 
-4632 IDVLPNDT
+4632 
-4640 DIDGD
+4640 
-4645 KLSIQSASVP
+4645 
-4655 SDQGT
+4655 
-4660 VEIVDGK
+4660 
-4667 LVFTPAENFHGDAE
+4667 
-4681 ITYTVTDGALTD
+4681 
-4693 QATVNVTVN
+4693 
-4702 AVNDTP
+4702 
-4708 VVESSI
+4708 
-4714 ADQTLAEDF
+4714 
-4723 TPYTI
+4723 
-4728 DLNTAFSD
+4728 
-4736 VDNADGELTFSVS
+4736 
-4749 GNSNIQV
+4749 
-4756 AVVNGIATFT
+4756 
-4766 PTADWNG
+4766 
-4773 SEALTF
+4773 
-4779 TATDP
+4779 
-4784 SGESV
+4784 
-4789 SQTVNFTVTP
+4789 
-4799 VADIVADKATV
+4799 
-4810 VEDTPTI
+4810 
-4817 IKVLDNDT
+4817 
-4825 FEGDDKVVSLDT
+4825 
-4837 NNGPANGTV
+4837 
-4846 SVNPDGSVTY
+4846 
-4856 TPNDNYHGTDSF
+4856 
-4868 TYIVTS
+4868 
-4874 GGVSESTTVNVD
+4874 VNVD

-4899 THVTDKPVTQV
+4899 THVADDQLTHV

-4915 TKPLGDGDSQDHI
+4915 TKPLGHGDSQDHI

-4990 IKDRPNTPNGSESTT
+4990 IKDRPDTPNSSESTT

-5010 GLSEDGGSSHSRTE
+5010 GLSEDGGPSHSRTE

-5381 QTQTLDMA
+5381 QTQTLDIA

-5521 GIYEGTESFTVT
+5521 GIYEGAESFTVT

-6165 TIDEELDVTSWAL
+6165 TIDEELNVTSWAL

-6989 THQGDKSDNLYG
+6989 SHQGDKSDNLYG